1 MLNYNTITNP
11 GPNLAYN
18 KYLPIPQN
26 QIKMNTYTPDSLRNS
41 APNLNGMNSHSYPQN
56 VNYNPHNNYSTEK
69 NYDNS
74 SENRNYLNEIQHQN
88 NYQSYMPGQE
98 MQNGYNSQ
106 MKERLRMAGN
116 NIMK

>member
-18 KYLPIPQN
+18 KYLPIHQIQN
-26 QIKMNTYTPDSLRNS
+26 KISSNTPETLRNS
-41 APNLNGMNSHSYPQN
+41 APNLKVVNSYNNSQN
-56 VNYNPHNNYSTEK
+56 LNQNPFNNYSPER
-69 NYDNS
+69 NYDYAN
-74 SENRNYLNEIQHQN
+74 ENRNYINENKQSNQQN
-88 NYQSYMPGQE
+88 YIPDQQNL
-98 MQNGYNSQ
+98 NGYNSL